1 MNSMGGLCQSG
12 RKPGKPLPE
21 KEAVDYYE
29 AEAVTE
35 WRNEDQ
41 NKLAFRNTLN
51 YLTCDADAEISDP
64 AVHHEGRKVFLR
76 GIVVE
81 TPKLENPSSLSL
93 EALHDALHWTPHRLV
108 PNKDCAIE
116 QDDFFGQF
124 KNDGSWRQHGSV

>member
-81 TPKLENPSSLSL
+81 GG
-93 EALHDALHWTPHRLV
+93 
-108 PNKDCAIE
+108 
-116 QDDFFGQF
+116 GQAF
-124 KNDGSWRQHGSV
+124 LINLKSYTSKKKTFQGVDQVQHSVQC

>member
-81 TPKLENPSSLSL
+81 GGGASLSNQL
-93 EALHDALHWTPHRLV
+93 KILYKQKENIP
-108 PNKDCAIE
+108 
-116 QDDFFGQF
+116 
-124 KNDGSWRQHGSV
+124 GS